1 MTNTS
6 AFDLNER
13 LEILEAIYVS
23 IIDLNNEEIYSK
35 LARYRSNNVQ
45 WILNNLDK
53 TFCELRDVL
62 EMEELNH
69 QER

>member
-13 LEILEAIYVS
+13 LEILETIYVS

-35 LARYRSNNVQ
+35 LTRYRSNNVQ